1 MGQDAVSRYCPEGRT
16 ENPDAGIDGYR
27 TFVEVARRHAVER
40 GDASFLTWLENGRD
54 ESVSYTFG
62 ELDRLARAFAARL
75 QSLLAE
81 VGPSADGDASALI
94 VTQPGP
100 GFVLG
105 FFGCL
110 YAGIPAVPAYT
121 PRKNETGARL
131 SMLIRDAGARIVI
144 TDRVSGAALARL
156 ADELPHDLR
165 IVTVEDLDPSLADDW
180 RMPAIDSE
188 SVAFIQYTSGS
199 TGLPKGVEVS
209 HGNLIRNE
217 RMVLESMG
225 HDENTVFVGWLPLFH
240 DMGLIG
246 NLLHPFFLGVRCVLM
261 PPIAFVSNPLRWLQA
276 ISHYRATTSG
286 GPNFGYDIC
295 ANRITPEERSELNL
309 SSWKVAF
316 NGAEPIRADTL
327 DRFVAAFSECG
338 FRRETFYP
346 CYGMA
351 EATLFVTGCRPAHA
365 PSIISVDKR
374 ALEHD
379 RAEVKKDDAKDD
391 TSAGTT
397 VRLVGSGIRY
407 QDCGVRIVHPETSI
421 ERADGEVGEIWV
433 SGKSVARGYR
443 NKPELTEELFRATIA
458 GDASGTHYLRTGD
471 LGVLID
477 GELYVTGRCKD
488 LIIISGRNHY
498 PQDIEF
504 TAISAHPA
512 LAECKAAAF
521 SVDGDDGEALVV
533 VIGLGGDPP
542 DTGIPD
548 ALLQA
553 IRSAITRQHGIGI
566 RDIAVCRDRLPVTS
580 SGKIQRAKCR
590 QMYQANGLDIVAA
603 LAPKREL
610 AES

>member
-1 MGQDAVSRYCPEGRT
+1 MSQDAVSRYCPEGRT

-27 TFVEVARRHAVER
+27 TFVEVACRHAAER
-40 GDASFLTWLENGRD
+40 GDAPFLTWLENGRD
-54 ESVSYTFG
+54 ESATYTFG
-62 ELDRLARAFAARL
+62 QLDRLARGFAVRL
-75 QSLLAE
+75 KSLLTE
-81 VGPSADGDASALI
+81 VGHSADSDASVLI

-110 YAGIPAVPAYT
+110 YAGIPAVPAHT

-131 SMLIRDAGARIVI
+131 SMLIRDAGARIII
-144 TDRVSGAALARL
+144 TDRVSGASLERL
-156 ADELPHDLR
+156 KDELPPDLR
-165 IVTVEDLDPSLADDW
+165 IVNVEDLDPALADDW
-180 RMPAIDSE
+180 RMPEIGRE

-217 RMVLESMG
+217 RMLMDAMRQ
-225 HDENTVFVGWLPLFH
+225 DENTVFVGWLPLFH

-246 NLLHPFFLGVRCVLM
+246 NLLQSFFLGVRCVLM
-261 PPIAFVSNPLRWLQA
+261 PPVAFVSNPLRWLQA
-276 ISHYRATTSG
+276 ISRYRATTSG
-286 GPNFGYDIC
+286 GPNFGYDMC
-295 ANRITPEERSELNL
+295 VNRITSEQRSELDL

-327 DRFVAAFSECG
+327 DRFVAAFAECG

-351 EATLFVTGCRPAHA
+351 EATLFVTGCRLAHA
-365 PSIISVDKR
+365 PSVVSVDKR
-374 ALEHD
+374 ALEQD
-379 RAEVKKDDAKDD
+379 RAEVIDD
-391 TSAGTT
+391 TTASGT

-407 QDCGVRIVHPETSI
+407 QDCGVRIVHPDTRV
-421 ERADGEVGEIWV
+421 ERAEGEVGEIWV
-433 SGKSVARGYR
+433 SGESVARGYR
-443 NKPELTEELFRATIA
+443 NKPELTEQVFRAVIA
-458 GDASGTHYLRTGD
+458 DDASGTRYLRTGD

-477 GELYVTGRCKD
+477 SELYVTGRCKD

-504 TAISAHPA
+504 TVTSTHPA

-521 SVDGDDGEALVV
+521 SVDSDDGEALVV

-548 ALLQA
+548 ALLHA
-553 IRSAITRQHGIGI
+553 IRSAITRQHGIGTH
-566 RDIAVCRDRLPVTS
+566 DIVVCRDRLPVTS
-580 SGKIQRAKCR
+580 SGKIQRGKCR
-590 QMYQANGLDIVAA
+590 QIYQGAGFNVVAA
-603 LAPKREL
+603 LVPNREL
-610 AES
+610 AEF